1 MFWSFLFSILQNL
14 RALVA
19 MNENLKS
26 QEQEF
31 KAHCR
36 VSVAWCRQMLN
47 KILVKPPAF
56 PLLSCRGSCPGAV
69 GKAGS
74 PGGYVAVCERSTG
87 LW

>member
-1 MFWSFLFSILQNL
+1 MQVYRIFKFSILQSL

-36 VSVAWCRQMLN
+36 VSFSFLY
-47 KILVKPPAF
+47 KD
-56 PLLSCRGSCPGAV
+56 
-69 GKAGS
+69 
-74 PGGYVAVCERSTG
+74 
-87 LW
+87 